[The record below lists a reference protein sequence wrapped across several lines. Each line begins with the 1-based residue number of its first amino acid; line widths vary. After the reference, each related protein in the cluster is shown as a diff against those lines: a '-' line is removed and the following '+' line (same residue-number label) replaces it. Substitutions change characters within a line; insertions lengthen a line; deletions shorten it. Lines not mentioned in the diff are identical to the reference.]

1 MKKQIVDLEV
11 LQTNIERLRKQV
23 EELKAGEKAL
33 EKRIEQRE
41 KRIEKLEIEKKEWFD
56 VEKNANLYSN
66 YKIIQELELREKSYK
81 ELYEKQLETNKINM
95 NEFQNRLENTKEK
108 IHNERGAGRKSKYD
122 IDEVIKLINL
132 RKDLSD
138 RKLSELLK
146 TDYNIYLSHTQINKL
161 KKQSGSKI
169 LPSELNI

>member
-1 MKKQIVDLEV
+1 MKKQIVDVEV
-11 LQTNIERLRKQV
+11 LQTNIERLIKQI
-23 EELKAGEKAL
+23 EELKSGEKAL
-33 EKRIEQRE
+33 EKRLEQRE
-41 KRIEKLEIEKKEWFD
+41 KRIEELEAEKKEWFD

-81 ELYEKQLETNKINM
+81 ELYEKQLEANKTNM
-95 NEFQNRLENTKEK
+95 AEFQNRLEKTKEK
-108 IHNERGAGRKSKYD
+108 IHNERGAGRKAKYD

-132 RKDLSD
+132 HKDLSD

-146 TDYNIYLSHTQINKL
+146 INYNIYLSHTQINIL

-169 LPSELNI
+169 LHSKLNI